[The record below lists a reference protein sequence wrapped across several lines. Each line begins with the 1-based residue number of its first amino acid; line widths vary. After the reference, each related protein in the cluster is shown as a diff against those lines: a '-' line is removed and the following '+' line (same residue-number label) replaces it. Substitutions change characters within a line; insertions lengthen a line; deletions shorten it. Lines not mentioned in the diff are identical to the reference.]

1 MGVLIMKNEYPP
13 ILDRNKRPTCKA
25 DFLHLPIEPI
35 RIPTIAYPKD
45 YNHSYYDIGRFLIHL
60 HKRMG
65 YTPKGTP
72 ETYLRQVK
80 KLVTQYGYE
89 KVIQAMLD
97 SIGLSGINQFSF
109 VFVEKVLSGEVK
121 KEEKDEIPDE
131 WEF

>member
-1 MGVLIMKNEYPP
+1 MKNEYPP
-13 ILDRNKRPTCKA
+13 FLDRNKKPTHKI
-25 DFLHLPIEPI
+25 DFSHLPIEPI
-35 RIPTIAYPKD
+35 VIPTIAYPKD
-45 YNHSYYDIGRFLIHL
+45 YNHSYYDVARFLIHL

-89 KVIQAMLD
+89 LVIQAMLD
-97 SIGLSGINQFSF
+97 SIGLSGINQFGF
-109 VFVEKVLSGEVK
+109 NFVEKVLSGEVK
-121 KEEKDEIPDE
+121 KEENEIPDE